1 MKVSWEARLAV
12 GLIAASILI
21 YVVKL
26 QVLDNLEVTVNYIFN
41 SLGFLPI
48 NVLIVTLIINQLLA
62 MRAKREKL
70 EKLNMVIGTFF
81 SEVGTHLL
89 AFFSDHDPDLG
100 LIRSHLVV
108 QGDWSDEDF
117 KRAESKLRQHEYRVD
132 MKAEDLAYLSTLLA
146 QHRDFLLRLLENPVL
161 LEHESFTDLLRAVF
175 HLTEE
180 LGRRE
185 DLSSL
190 PASDI
195 THLSGDVQRSYRLLV
210 HQWLDYM
217 NHLRKSYP
225 YLFSLAMRTNPF
237 DATATP
243 VVR

>member
-1 MKVSWEARLAV
+1 MKFSWEARLALA
-12 GLIAASILI
+12 LIAASVII
-21 YVVKL
+21 YTIKL
-26 QVLDNLEVTVNYIFN
+26 QVLHNLEVTVNYIFN

-62 MRAKREKL
+62 MRSKREKL

-89 AFFSDHDPDLG
+89 AFISDHDPDLEK
-100 LIRSHLVV
+100 LRSHLVV
-108 QGDWSDEDF
+108 QGDWDDEDF
-117 KRAESKLRQHEYRVD
+117 RKAESRLRELDYSVD
-132 MKAEDLAYLSTLLA
+132 MKKEELEYLHSYLSD
-146 QHRDFLLRLLENPVL
+146 HRDFLLRLLENPVL

-185 DLSSL
+185 DLSSI
-190 PASDI
+190 PDSDV
-195 THLSGDVQRSYRLLV
+195 THLSGDVERSYRFLAQ
-210 HQWLDYM
+210 QWLDYA
-217 NHLRKSYP
+217 NYLRKRYP

-237 DATATP
+237 DATASA

>member
-1 MKVSWEARLAV
+1 MKFSWEARLALA
-12 GLIAASILI
+12 LIAASVII
-21 YVVKL
+21 YTIKL
-26 QVLDNLEVTVNYIFN
+26 QVLHNLEVTVNYIFN

-62 MRAKREKL
+62 MRSKREKL

-89 AFFSDHDPDLG
+89 AFISDHDPDLEK
-100 LIRSHLVV
+100 IRGHLVV
-108 QGDWSDEDF
+108 KGDWDDEDF
-117 KRAESKLRQHEYRVD
+117 RGAESKLRGHDYSVEFKREELEY
-132 MKAEDLAYLSTLLA
+132 LHSCLST
-146 QHRDFLLRLLENPVL
+146 HRDFLLRLLENPVL

-185 DLSSL
+185 DLATI
-190 PASDI
+190 PDSDLA
-195 THLSGDVQRSYRLLV
+195 HLSGDVERSYRFLA
-210 HQWLDYM
+210 HQWLDYA
-217 NHLRKSYP
+217 NYLRKNYP

-237 DATATP
+237 DATAST